1 MKITCDLMIFVLV
14 CFNFV
19 YFPAFGASTED
30 LQMKVKE
37 PSSFRPSSSEMCNML
52 EKANLENRGF
62 QKEVVRKSSQKPGR
76 TGSDFE
82 TVYNY
87 EKVVNCSVGAIQ
99 QMGVELNT
107 SLPGAFGREM
117 SRWVTKEVKGRHFDS
132 NGKCALGLE
141 VDFRGGKGCDVR
153 SKSKNVKKRIRRLF
167 GFNIKASIRLRLKG
181 LVFRVPRV
189 NYTSFL

>member
-1 MKITCDLMIFVLV
+1 MRKRNIVIRTWLIVLLL
-14 CFNFV
+14 FKFGKTQWGHTINFV
-19 YFPAFGASTED
+19 FARF
-30 LQMKVKE
+30 
-37 PSSFRPSSSEMCNML
+37 
-52 EKANLENRGF
+52 F
-62 QKEVVRKSSQKPGR
+62 QKGVILLAKNFFLSQ
-76 TGSDFE
+76 
-82 TVYNY
+82 
-87 EKVVNCSVGAIQ
+87 
-99 QMGVELNT
+99 
-107 SLPGAFGREM
+107 GAFGKEM

>member
-1 MKITCDLMIFVLV
+1 MRKRNIVIRTCLIVLLLFKFGKRSEGAPLV
-14 CFNFV
+14 FASVFRKGVILLANNF
-19 YFPAFGASTED
+19 F
-30 LQMKVKE
+30 L
-37 PSSFRPSSSEMCNML
+37 
-52 EKANLENRGF
+52 
-62 QKEVVRKSSQKPGR
+62 SQ
-76 TGSDFE
+76 
-82 TVYNY
+82 
-87 EKVVNCSVGAIQ
+87 
-99 QMGVELNT
+99 
-107 SLPGAFGREM
+107 GAFGKEM

-181 LVFRVPRV
+181 LIFRVPRV